1 MRTHRT
7 WSGYSVGWRSANR
20 LFIEKS
26 TRYPNR
32 KQAITSTPM
41 SILADGSAFFQSVRA
56 TWNPMRRRLN
66 AAVYTPML
74 MSGKERLR
82 L

>member
-1 MRTHRT
+1 MSTHRT
-7 WSGYSVGWRSANR
+7 WSGYSVGCRSANR

-26 TRYPNR
+26 TRYPKR
-32 KQAITSTPM
+32 KHAITSTPM
-41 SILADGSAFFQSVRA
+41 SSFVEGSALFQSVRA

-74 MSGKERLR
+74 MSGNDRFRL
-82 L
+82 